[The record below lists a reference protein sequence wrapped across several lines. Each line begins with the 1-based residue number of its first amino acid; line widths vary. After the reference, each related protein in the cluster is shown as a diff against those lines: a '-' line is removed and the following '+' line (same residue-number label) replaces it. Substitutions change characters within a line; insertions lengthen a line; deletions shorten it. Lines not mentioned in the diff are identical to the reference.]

1 MATTVIPSP
10 LLKLASDI
18 THSLQ
23 HKQEQIAKTQKQN
36 VLLAELDALDPSAQ
50 FMASGE
56 DVDVLAE
63 PLPTLPLWRRA
74 DRQFWWNEHLLKPFI
89 DAGVFAVLVPRVTI
103 TYCYFSSSIRTYCR
117 SCKGTSRLPLF
128 QFRRILDPQSPKIP
142 LT

>member
-1 MATTVIPSP
+1 MHMISVRRYIATAGIPSP

-50 FMASGE
+50 FVASDE

-63 PLPTLPLWRRA
+63 PLPTLPLWRRV
-74 DRQFWWNEHLLKPFI
+74 DRQFWWNEHLSKPFI
-89 DAGVFAVLVPRVTI
+89 DAGVFVVLVR
-103 TYCYFSSSIRTYCR
+103 
-117 SCKGTSRLPLF
+117 G
-128 QFRRILDPQSPKIP
+128 
-142 LT
+142 